1 MKYMKHNSFTI
12 IYVPGLGVQNDT
24 IRRVALQLWSL
35 IGRVDVIFV
44 PMKWRD
50 PNEQYE
56 NKRDRII
63 QAIQQVASQHSV
75 VLVGESAG
83 GAMTMALLRSFPHK
97 IHTVVTLC
105 GKNQH
110 ASRVSSAIYRQNP
123 AFHDAMTAADNAVTH
138 FSHEERTRIITF
150 YSPYDTVV
158 PPKDS
163 LIDGATHKA
172 ILFPGHIPTVVYLLF
187 LRFPLIIASIKHHRL

>member
-1 MKYMKHNSFTI
+1 MKHNSFTI
-12 IYVPGLGVQNDT
+12 IYIPGLGAQNDM
-24 IRRVALQLWSL
+24 IRRVALQLWGWV
-35 IGRVDVIFV
+35 GRIDIIFV
-44 PMKWRD
+44 PMNWRNQD
-50 PNEQYE
+50 EHYDD
-56 NKRDRII
+56 KRDRII
-63 QAIQQVASQHSV
+63 QAIDQVAPHSSV

-83 GAMTMALLRSFPHK
+83 GAMTMELLHSLPHK
-97 IHTVVTLC
+97 IHTVVTFC

-110 ASRVSSAIYRQNP
+110 AAAVSSAIYRQNP

-187 LRFPLIIASIKHHRL
+187 LAISSYYC